1 MFMPHGGI
9 DEDEYSHYFLN
20 YAVDLAKIT
29 SYLINEE
36 FVPQLHSLNNDFLKL
51 NKQFL

>member
-1 MFMPHGGI
+1 MPHNAI

-29 SYLINEE
+29 CYLINEE
-36 FVPQLHSLNNDFLKL
+36 FLPQLHGLNADFLKL
-51 NKQFL
+51 NKNFM